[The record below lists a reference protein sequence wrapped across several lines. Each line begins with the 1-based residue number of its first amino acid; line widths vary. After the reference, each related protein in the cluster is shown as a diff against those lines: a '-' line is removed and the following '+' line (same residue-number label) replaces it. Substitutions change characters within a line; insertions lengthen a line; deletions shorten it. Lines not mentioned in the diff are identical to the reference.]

1 MNEGDSEDKK
11 LKWRFDISTFRLI
24 GRELI
29 TDRITALFE
38 LVKNCYDANATRVDV
53 VFENVSYDNAV
64 VDDTTKEVRVNP
76 GSKIVIEDNG
86 YGMSFEDIRDKWMV
100 IGTASK
106 RTSPFSPRP
115 FGRRCVGEKGIG
127 RFAVDKLGDKVNIV
141 TKKEEDDRWL
151 NVEIDWNSYFNE
163 VSPDEREH
171 IRLFTDIENKYDY
184 LDRNEGSGVSGT
196 KLIVSSVRE
205 FWSKD
210 DISRFYKEANKI
222 VSPYTLLNPP
232 FKIYITA
239 REYGWVE
246 KPVEPDKIDFATEE
260 AEITYRDGIQET
272 LYFDKDKGCIAK
284 KDGPLRIFGGISLK
298 IFYFDENAR
307 RNYYRKY
314 KDVNNRI
321 DGIKIYR
328 DGIIA
333 TPFAEAEANPD
344 RKRDILG
351 IDKRLWQDIFN
362 RISTREIIGILDIT
376 KDGNPKIIDATN
388 RQDFIDNREYRELKE
403 FILEQLRAF
412 EELKIY
418 KRELKRAS
426 VSDELKTA
434 KENVDTFAH
443 SVNRV
448 IETNPDLK
456 KDLQPLVEQA
466 TKAGTSVKK
475 AIEEQ
480 KKAEKEYIR
489 KENMYLSIMS
499 LQEYAIHIAHA
510 VRTSLGKIQRK
521 AEFFDKYYP
530 DPEEE
535 EYFKLYAK
543 EIYQEML
550 VLNQVIDFML
560 SYSKSG
566 LNFEDLNL
574 NELVSGLFKSYETSL
589 KAENIRSIVE
599 IPDNLRINTNRQF
612 FMDILQNM
620 ISNSVKALKGVP
632 DKTIKC
638 SGYISENDLI
648 LSMSDNGIGIPLEK
662 REWVFGVFNT
672 TTAESGGA
680 GIGLYVVKTRV
691 ESLKGKVEV
700 VDSEFGKVGTTIK
713 ITLPFKK
720 QIL

>member
-38 LVKNCYDANATRVDV
+38 LVKNCYDANASRVDV

-589 KAENIRSIVE
+589 KAENIRSVVE

-720 QIL
+720 

>member
-76 GSKIVIEDNG
+76 GSKVVIEDNG

-589 KAENIRSIVE
+589 KAENIRSVVE

-662 REWVFGVFNT
+662 RECVFGVFNT

-720 QIL
+720 

>member
-239 REYGWVE
+239 REYDWVE

-260 AEITYRDGIQET
+260 AEITYRGGIQET

-362 RISTREIIGILDIT
+362 RISTREIIGI
-376 KDGNPKIIDATN
+376 IDATN
-388 RQDFIDNREYRELKE
+388 RQDFIDNQEYRELKE

-589 KAENIRSIVE
+589 KAENIRSVVE

-720 QIL
+720 

>member
-239 REYGWVE
+239 REYDWVE

-260 AEITYRDGIQET
+260 AEITYRGGIQET

-388 RQDFIDNREYRELKE
+388 RQDFIDNQEYRELKE

-530 DPEEE
+530 DTEEE

-589 KAENIRSIVE
+589 KAENIRSVVE

-720 QIL
+720 

>member
-76 GSKIVIEDNG
+76 GSKVVIEDNG
-86 YGMSFEDIRDKWMV
+86 YGMSLEDIRDKWMV

-466 TKAGTSVKK
+466 TKAGTSVKR

-589 KAENIRSIVE
+589 KAENIRSVVE

-720 QIL
+720 

>member
-24 GRELI
+24 GREPI

-76 GSKIVIEDNG
+76 GSKVVIEDNG

-589 KAENIRSIVE
+589 KAENIRSVVE

-720 QIL
+720 

>member
-38 LVKNCYDANATRVDV
+38 LVKNCYDANATRVNV

-76 GSKIVIEDNG
+76 GSKVVIEDNG

-344 RKRDILG
+344 RTRDILG

-589 KAENIRSIVE
+589 KAENIRSVVE

-720 QIL
+720 

>member
-86 YGMSFEDIRDKWMV
+86 YGMSFEDIRDKWRV

-720 QIL
+720 

>member
-76 GSKIVIEDNG
+76 GSKVVIEDNG

-239 REYGWVE
+239 REYDWVE

-260 AEITYRDGIQET
+260 AEITYRGGIQET

-388 RQDFIDNREYRELKE
+388 RQDFIDNQEYRELKE

-589 KAENIRSIVE
+589 KAENIRSVVE

-720 QIL
+720 

>member
-535 EYFKLYAK
+535 YFKLYAK

-720 QIL
+720 

>member
-76 GSKIVIEDNG
+76 GSKVVIEDNG

-412 EELKIY
+412 GELKIY
-418 KRELKRAS
+418 KSELKRAS

-466 TKAGTSVKK
+466 TKAGTSVKR

-589 KAENIRSIVE
+589 KAENIRSVVE

-720 QIL
+720 

>member
-76 GSKIVIEDNG
+76 GSKVVIEDNG

-141 TKKEEDDRWL
+141 TKREEDDRWL

-466 TKAGTSVKK
+466 TKAGTSVKR

-589 KAENIRSIVE
+589 KAENIRSVVE

-720 QIL
+720 

>member
-76 GSKIVIEDNG
+76 GSKVVIEDNG

-232 FKIYITA
+232 FKIYITV

-589 KAENIRSIVE
+589 KAENIRSVVE

-720 QIL
+720 

>member
-76 GSKIVIEDNG
+76 GSKVVIEDNG

-566 LNFEDLNL
+566 LNFEDLNR

-589 KAENIRSIVE
+589 KAENIRSVVE

-720 QIL
+720 

>member
-550 VLNQVIDFML
+550 VLNQVIDFIL

-720 QIL
+720 

>member
-76 GSKIVIEDNG
+76 GSKVVIEDNG

-272 LYFDKDKGCIAK
+272 LDFDKDKGCIAK

-589 KAENIRSIVE
+589 KAENIRSVVE

-720 QIL
+720 

>member
-638 SGYISENDLI
+638 SGYILENDLI

-720 QIL
+720 

>member
-76 GSKIVIEDNG
+76 GSKVVIEDNG

-466 TKAGTSVKK
+466 TKAGTSVKR
-475 AIEEQ
+475 ASEEQ

-589 KAENIRSIVE
+589 KAENIRSVVE

-720 QIL
+720 

>member
-76 GSKIVIEDNG
+76 GSKVVIEDNG

-246 KPVEPDKIDFATEE
+246 KPVEPDKINFATEE

-589 KAENIRSIVE
+589 KAENIRSVVE

-720 QIL
+720 

>member
-648 LSMSDNGIGIPLEK
+648 LSMSDNGIGIQLEK

-700 VDSEFGKVGTTIK
+700 VDSECGKVGTTIK

-720 QIL
+720 

>member
-76 GSKIVIEDNG
+76 GSKVVIEDNG

-589 KAENIRSIVE
+589 KAENIRSVVE

-720 QIL
+720 

>member
-700 VDSEFGKVGTTIK
+700 VGQRIR
-713 ITLPFKK
+713 
-720 QIL
+720 

>member
-620 ISNSVKALKGVP
+620 ISNSVKALKGFLIKRSNVP
-632 DKTIKC
+632 DIFRKTILFC
-638 SGYISENDLI
+638 RCPI
-648 LSMSDNGIGIPLEK
+648 
-662 REWVFGVFNT
+662 T
-672 TTAESGGA
+672 ESGFRW
-680 GIGLYVVKTRV
+680 K
-691 ESLKGKVEV
+691 KGSGCSEYSIRRRRKAEV
-700 VDSEFGKVGTTIK
+700 PVSGCM
-713 ITLPFKK
+713 
-720 QIL
+720 

>member
-1 MNEGDSEDKK
+1 M
-11 LKWRFDISTFRLI
+11 
-24 GRELI
+24 
-29 TDRITALFE
+29 
-38 LVKNCYDANATRVDV
+38 KNCYDANATRVDV

-720 QIL
+720 

>member
-239 REYGWVE
+239 REYDWVE
-246 KPVEPDKIDFATEE
+246 KSVEPDKIDFATEE
-260 AEITYRDGIQET
+260 AEITYRGGIQET

-388 RQDFIDNREYRELKE
+388 RQDFIDNQEYRELKE

-589 KAENIRSIVE
+589 KAENIRSVVE

-720 QIL
+720 

>member
-76 GSKIVIEDNG
+76 GSKVVIEDNG

-151 NVEIDWNSYFNE
+151 NVEFDWNSYFNE

-589 KAENIRSIVE
+589 KAENIRSVVE

-720 QIL
+720 

>member
-76 GSKIVIEDNG
+76 GSKVVIEDNG

-466 TKAGTSVKK
+466 TKAGTSVKR

-589 KAENIRSIVE
+589 KAENIRSVVE

-720 QIL
+720 

>member
-86 YGMSFEDIRDKWMV
+86 YGMSFEDIRDEWMV

-720 QIL
+720 

>member
-620 ISNSVKALKGVP
+620 ISNSVKAVKGVP

-720 QIL
+720 

>member
-321 DGIKIYR
+321 DRIKIYR

-720 QIL
+720 

>member
-86 YGMSFEDIRDKWMV
+86 YGTSFEDIRDKWMV

-720 QIL
+720 

>member
-412 EELKIY
+412 KELKIY

-589 KAENIRSIVE
+589 KAENIRSVVE

-720 QIL
+720 

>member
-589 KAENIRSIVE
+589 KAENIRSVVE

-720 QIL
+720 

>member
-76 GSKIVIEDNG
+76 GSKVVIEDNG

-489 KENMYLSIMS
+489 KENMYLSTMS

-589 KAENIRSIVE
+589 KAENIRSVVE

-720 QIL
+720 

>member
-260 AEITYRDGIQET
+260 AEITYRGGIQET

-388 RQDFIDNREYRELKE
+388 RQDFIDNQEYRELKE

-589 KAENIRSIVE
+589 KAENIRSVVE

-720 QIL
+720 

>member
-543 EIYQEML
+543 EIYQEMR

-680 GIGLYVVKTRV
+680 GIGVYVVKTRV

-720 QIL
+720 

>member
-466 TKAGTSVKK
+466 TKAGTSVKR

-589 KAENIRSIVE
+589 KAENIRSVVE

-720 QIL
+720 

>member
-272 LYFDKDKGCIAK
+272 LYLDKDKGCIAK

-720 QIL
+720 

>member
-38 LVKNCYDANATRVDV
+38 VVKNCYDANATRVDV

-76 GSKIVIEDNG
+76 GSKVVIEDNG

-466 TKAGTSVKK
+466 TKAGTSVKR

-589 KAENIRSIVE
+589 KAENIRSVVE

-720 QIL
+720 

>member
-272 LYFDKDKGCIAK
+272 LYFDKDKGCIAQ

-720 QIL
+720 